1 MRENL
6 GICRLVSAF
15 LGGRHTLL
23 MLPVDPPV
31 VEHASVCCKVGA
43 VSIQTAMSGA
53 EEKKKRVRKAK
64 ALAAPIAAEVIA
76 QVIEEDAAD
85 PVATAR
91 AAGLRYVTDRKPG
104 IRRHATGTD
113 QKTFEYSADPHGET
127 VTDDT
132 TLGRIK
138 SLVIPPAWTD
148 VWICKQPNGHLQA
161 TGRDARGRKQSRYHP
176 KWREARDENKYER
189 MVKFAAALPKLRERV
204 NADLKLPG
212 LPRNKVLATIVR
224 VMEQT
229 HIRVGNQEYAKENK
243 SYGLTTMRNKHVE
256 VHGAEVTFSFQ
267 GKSRVHHTISLHDKR
282 LARIIKACEDIPG
295 YELFQY
301 LDQDGNH
308 HAIDSADVNDYL
320 REITGEHFTA
330 KDFRTWAGTV
340 LASEMLR
347 ELGPYET
354 AAQAKKNVV
363 EAIKAVAKQLGNTPA
378 VCRKAYVHPAVLEA
392 YLDGKISAEA
402 AKEELEEEIAEH
414 EHALRQEELVLLD
427 LLEQRTALEAN
438 A

>member
-1 MRENL
+1 M
-6 GICRLVSAF
+6 A
-15 LGGRHTLL
+15 
-23 MLPVDPPV
+23 ML
-31 VEHASVCCKVGA
+31 A
-43 VSIQTAMSGA
+43 A

-64 ALAAPIAAEVIA
+64 ALLVPIAAEVIA
-76 QVIEEDAAD
+76 KASAEDHADPLD

-104 IRRHATGTD
+104 VRRHAIGKD
-113 QKTFEYSADPHGET
+113 GKTFEYSADPGGDP
-127 VTDDT
+127 VTDDA

-301 LDQDGNH
+301 LDHDGNH
-308 HAIDSADVNDYL
+308 HAIDSADVNEYL
-320 REITGEHFTA
+320 REVTGEHFTA

-392 YLDGKISAEA
+392 YLAGKISAEV

-427 LLEQRTALEAN
+427 LLEQRTALEVN